1 MNGHIATTVLLFVSF
16 SSAAAAQT
24 ARGFAGVSAG
34 LQSGSKSFSYSASL
48 ESPLFGPEA
57 GALSAHHPGGN
68 DTLVDFAAGVRIV
81 GQFGVGA
88 GVSLLSRSNTVDFTA
103 RLPHPFHFD
112 RFRQLEGMQHGANRE
127 EVAIHV
133 SPRWTIPVNEV
144 VEIAL
149 FGGPTFFRI
158 SQELVTGVDFTQK
171 YPHDTATLRRASVQE
186 YDGSAV
192 GFNVGADVAVY
203 FSRWIG
209 VGGVIRFSRAESN
222 PGERPTTITAGGLHA
237 AGGLRLRF

>member
-1 MNGHIATTVLLFVSF
+1 MSRYVATLVLLFVSF
-16 SSAAAAQT
+16 GSGSAAQT
-24 ARGFAGVSAG
+24 SRGFVAVSAG
-34 LQSGSKSFSYSASL
+34 LQSGSESFSHSAGL
-48 ESPLFGPEA
+48 ESALFGPEA

-68 DTLVDFAAGVRIV
+68 DTLLDFAAGVRIV
-81 GQFGVGA
+81 GPFGVGA
-88 GVSLLSRSNTVDFTA
+88 GVSLLSRSDTVVFTA

-112 RFRQLEGMQHGANRE
+112 RFRQLEGKQHGVNRE

-133 SPRWTIPVNEV
+133 SPRWTIPVNEAL
-144 VEIAL
+144 EIAL

-171 YPHDTATLRRASVQE
+171 YPYDTAALSGASVQE

-192 GFNVGADVAVY
+192 GFNVGADAAVY
-203 FSRWIG
+203 FSSWIG
-209 VGGVIRFSRAESN
+209 VGGVIRFSRAESDL
-222 PGERPTTITAGGLHA
+222 GERPTTITAGGLHA